1 MTLEMTYAPLQAM
14 EQRSDN
20 GRHYIEGIC
29 VPYGKVTTRVG
40 PVPEQFEPG
49 AFSDLVQSGK
59 QIKLTD
65 YNHSNQRVPVGYS
78 EVFEERSA
86 GLWSRFR
93 LNRTPEG
100 ESAHANATEG
110 VYQGLSVGFHARA
123 DEMRNGVR
131 HVLSARLDHVSL
143 VEDPAYLEAEILA
156 VRGADDWRAAYS
168 WVLDSRP
175 EKMPIDT
182 TPPEGFTIYIARLR
196 L

>member
-1 MTLEMTYAPLQAM
+1 MLEMTYAPLDAM
-14 EQRSDN
+14 EQRSEND
-20 GRHYIEGIC
+20 RHYIEGIC

-40 PVPEQFEPG
+40 PMPEVFEPG
-49 AFSDLVQSGK
+49 AFSDLVSSGK

-65 YNHSNQRVPVGYS
+65 YNHSPQRVPVGYS
-78 EVFEERSA
+78 ELFEERSA

-100 ESAHANATEG
+100 DSAHRNTTEG
-110 VYQGLSVGFHARA
+110 VYKGLSVGFHTRA
-123 DEMRNGVR
+123 AENRAGVR

-168 WVLDSRP
+168 WVLDTRP
-175 EKMPIDT
+175 ARLTIDT
-182 TPPEGFTIYIARLR
+182 SPKEGFTIAIARHR